1 MTATERAGHRRSS
14 PSFSEYFCQPLL
26 KASLLCVLLLV
37 GSAPI
42 AYSQG
47 FPKEIRGYKVH
58 RANILL
64 KTSINV
70 TEHPAATEASV
81 RIGDPALVD
90 VGLTGLTF
98 EISAEIDPLNQSGKV
113 DFLSFHDF
121 RINGLAVDIEE
132 YRERFS
138 FKKNQPVT
146 LPKPAKVCI
155 TTDNALRAGWKEF
168 DEKKDE
174 WAVTGRIFV
183 FGKFRKMGFDFKR
196 VIPVDVSL
204 TIRNPLL

>member
-1 MTATERAGHRRSS
+1 MPAIVKSLRLSRLL
-14 PSFSEYFCQPLL
+14 PLL
-26 KASLLCVLLLV
+26 YVFLLV

-42 AYSQG
+42 AYSQDL
-47 FPKEIRGYKVH
+47 PKEIRGYKVH
-58 RANILL
+58 PANILF

-98 EISAEIDPLNQSGKV
+98 EISAEIDPLEQSGKV

-138 FKKNQPVT
+138 FRKNQPVT
-146 LPKPAKVCI
+146 LPKPAKVFI
-155 TTDNALRAGWKEF
+155 RADNALRAGWKEF

-174 WAVTGRIFV
+174 WTVTGRIFV
-183 FGKFRKMGFDFKR
+183 FGRFRKMGFDFKR